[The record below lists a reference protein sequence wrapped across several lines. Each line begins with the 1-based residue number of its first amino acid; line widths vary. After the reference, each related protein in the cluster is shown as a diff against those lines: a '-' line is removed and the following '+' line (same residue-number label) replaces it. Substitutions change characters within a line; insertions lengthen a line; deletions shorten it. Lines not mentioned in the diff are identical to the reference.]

1 MTEINNKKW
10 FLGMI
15 SFLILYIFLNFYYWF
30 NNTHKLFRPYPICG
44 DLARIELDLSI
55 AECKRE
61 VRNLSKLLKQPDVK
75 VILNE
80 GFVNPV
86 TYFVLGRHHKFN
98 AEITGQAVMIKEAL
112 SDNIPILTIG
122 DSISRGRGGGI
133 NNYWQ
138 DYLATHTQKNVGWV
152 PEISDHDYLRTAII
166 LLNSGFLEKYNTE
179 HLIIQTA
186 ERHAIKR
193 LARDVDFNET
203 MNLNKV
209 AKLVRK
215 NEGTLFTD
223 PRHYIH
229 ASVNDMAMEDTS
241 LYLNGMLSKFIF
253 MHSSNVI
260 KSFDNFFGNYIHPH
274 LYTSEDY
281 RLNRIPPFSDKPLT
295 RILASIFYNSNDST
309 RAMDWESKMT
319 FNVGTDIFTMSAVLN
334 NHYKML
340 KYELLS
346 SIGFLNGS
354 RNNTKV
360 EKLELKKKLFSH
372 NKGNNL
378 YFLKGDLKSNGKFRP
393 EKLDRMHNNL
403 NLLSDLL
410 NKKNITLHF
419 LPSPNKLTAYQSQL
433 VKPLEGRNKSV
444 FFEKLK
450 SLPNKRYN
458 YVDSLEII
466 DTFIKNGTMDV
477 YHFDDS
483 HWNYIPLQSIINDIK
498 IN

>member
-1 MTEINNKKW
+1 MKPK
-10 FLGMI
+10 
-15 SFLILYIFLNFYYWF
+15 
-30 NNTHKLFRPYPICG
+30 
-44 DLARIELDLSI
+44 
-55 AECKRE
+55 
-61 VRNLSKLLKQPDVK
+61 SK
-75 VILNE
+75 I
-80 GFVNPV
+80 
-86 TYFVLGRHHKFN
+86 
-98 AEITGQAVMIKEAL
+98 
-112 SDNIPILTIG
+112 
-122 DSISRGRGGGI
+122 
-133 NNYWQ
+133 
-138 DYLATHTQKNVGWV
+138 
-152 PEISDHDYLRTAII
+152 
-166 LLNSGFLEKYNTE
+166 
-179 HLIIQTA
+179 LIIAGSDSSGGAGIQADIKTITA
-186 ERHAIKR
+186 LGSYAMTSITAVTAQNTSGVKSIVGISPKEIFNQIIFTSKDIRPDAIK
-193 LARDVDFNET
+193 
-203 MNLNKV
+203 
-209 AKLVRK
+209 
-215 NEGTLFTD
+215 
-223 PRHYIH
+223 I
-229 ASVNDMAMEDTS
+229 
-241 LYLNGMLSKFIF
+241 GML
-253 MHSSNVI
+253 HSSNVI